1 MRLSKF
7 LLTLVL
13 VLFAGSAVLADGN
26 SSSPPPPSLTPI
38 ALGSDGTIDSSSLIA
53 YDDTLVP
60 NDSGLGAA
68 RGPTGSPPL
77 DPVVPIN
84 CPESVPNCTSAT
96 VDYTVES
103 GTVTMVTMTLTGNVG
118 TFFCGP
124 SDAFLNVNFYSSNDT
139 CTYEAYTGPPVSEPS
154 ETVGQ
159 MEEDCFATN
168 LANFLNL
175 SSLYSDPDDCAG
187 VPAGTNFSDLVLS
200 QFDTEPGAST
210 AADVTISPEPGSYS
224 LLLLGMAGLL
234 LFRRKIAY

>member
-1 MRLSKF
+1 MRLF
-7 LLTLVL
+7 RTLLALAI

-26 SSSPPPPSLTPI
+26 STSPPPPSLTPI
-38 ALGSDGTIDSSSLIA
+38 ALGSDGTIDSTSLIA

-77 DPVVPIN
+77 GSTGPVSITCPI
-84 CPESVPNCTSAT
+84 EGCTSAT
-96 VDYTVES
+96 VDYTVTS
-103 GTVTMVTMTLTGNVG
+103 GTVTALTLTLAGNVG
-118 TFFCGP
+118 TFFCAP
-124 SDAFLNVNFYSSNDT
+124 SDAFLVTSFLPSNDT
-139 CTYEAYTGPPVSEPS
+139 CTYTTYQGPPVSEPS
-154 ETVGQ
+154 ETIGQ

-168 LANFLNL
+168 LANFWGL

-200 QFDTEPGAST
+200 QFDTMENAST
-210 AADVTISPEPGSYS
+210 SGTATITPEPSSYV

-234 LFRRKIAY
+234 AFRRKMAY

>member
-1 MRLSKF
+1 MRLF
-7 LLTLVL
+7 RTLLTLAF

-26 SSSPPPPSLTPI
+26 STSPPPPSLTPI
-38 ALGSDGTIDSSSLIA
+38 ALGSDGTIDSTSLIA
-53 YDDTLVP
+53 YDGTLVP

-68 RGPTGSPPL
+68 KGPTGSPPV
-77 DPVVPIN
+77 DPTITVS
-84 CPESVPNCTSAT
+84 CPESAPKCTSAT

-124 SDAFLNVNFYSSNDT
+124 SDAFLNVNFYSTDDT
-139 CTYEAYTGPPVSEPS
+139 CTYEAYTGPAVSEPP

-200 QFDTEPGAST
+200 QFDTAQGAHT
-210 AADVTISPEPGSYS
+210 DADVIISPEPGSYS

-234 LFRRKIAY
+234 IFRRKMAY